1 MGKAIPALSP
11 FSTMSLRTMFSRV
24 SQISTMGRPGFIYFR
39 MYFRTCRA
47 PKYSES
53 STWLSWLSQRIFS
66 CILHKHIQADYFR
79 SEAWV
84 WVCDGLEPVGEL
96 QQPGALHCT
105 LAFLISPVPASL
117 QMLFSTSY
125 CQSQLNFTNTV
136 LSQSWQK
143 VFHSVPAHFHLITSF
158 E

>member
-1 MGKAIPALSP
+1 
-11 FSTMSLRTMFSRV
+11 
-24 SQISTMGRPGFIYFR
+24 

-53 STWLSWLSQRIFS
+53 STWLSWLSQRTFS
-66 CILHKHIQADYFR
+66 CILRKYVQADYFR

-84 WVCDGLEPVGEL
+84 WVSDGLVPVGEL
-96 QQPGALHCT
+96 QQPGALRCT
-105 LAFLISPVPASL
+105 LAFLVSPVPASL

-143 VFHSVPAHFHLITSF
+143 VFHSVPAHFHPITSV